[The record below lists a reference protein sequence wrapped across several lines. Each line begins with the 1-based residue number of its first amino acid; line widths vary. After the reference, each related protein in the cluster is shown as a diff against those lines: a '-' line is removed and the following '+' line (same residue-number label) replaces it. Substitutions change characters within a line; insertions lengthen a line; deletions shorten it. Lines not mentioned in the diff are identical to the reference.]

1 MIIAFIFLLHI
12 VFSIYIFIK
21 KWKTDSLGGAFID
34 LILIIILF
42 SIGWSISSMI
52 SKIFWEP
59 KGFGLHFDRDAI
71 SLTILTIVEFL
82 FYRIFYKGLFIT
94 STEKGK

>member
-1 MIIAFIFLLHI
+1 MVISFIFLFHI

-34 LILIIILF
+34 LVLIIILF
-42 SIGWSISSMI
+42 SVGWSISSLI
-52 SKIFWEP
+52 CKIFWEP
-59 KGFGLHFDRDAI
+59 IGFGLHFDRDAI

-82 FYRIFYKGLFIT
+82 FYKIFYKDLFIT
-94 STEKGK
+94 SNEKGK